1 MKNESPSGEINN
13 GINHALEVNP
23 ISKAGALLKEERI
36 KQNLSTAFLASS
48 LHMGEEQLIALEEG
62 QESLLPEKVFVQA
75 MVRRVGERLKID
87 PSLLSIERV
96 EPQTKNENI
105 YNNFSEKLRE
115 KIQSN
120 RNIFIFFASV
130 LLIGIAAKYI
140 NSNQNNINIPGNHDE
155 LLSNISE
162 HSTKIT
168 ISSISP
174 SKAKIMNGLGDILHE
189 GLIKSHL
196 TFSIQEGLKIYA
208 YRPDLIE
215 IKREG
220 DIATILSS
228 FDDLRW
234 HDLSEKNGN

>member
-1 MKNESPSGEINN
+1 MKNESPSGEIND

-75 MVRRVGERLKID
+75 MLRRVGERLKID
-87 PSLLSIERV
+87 PCLLSIERV
-96 EPQTKNENI
+96 KPQTKNENI
-105 YNNFSEKLRE
+105 YNNFSEKLRKE
-115 KIQSN
+115 IKSN
-120 RNIFIFFASV
+120 KSIFIFFASV
-130 LLIGIAAKYI
+130 LLITFAAKYI
-140 NSNQNNINIPGNHDE
+140 NSDQNNINIPENQDE
-155 LLSNISE
+155 LLSNISG
-162 HSTKIT
+162 HSTRIT
-168 ISSISP
+168 ISSLSP
-174 SKAKIMNGLGDILHE
+174 SKAKIMNDLGDILYE

-215 IKREG
+215 IKKEG
-220 DIATILSS
+220 EVTTVLSS

-234 HDLSEKNGN
+234 HDLAERNGN